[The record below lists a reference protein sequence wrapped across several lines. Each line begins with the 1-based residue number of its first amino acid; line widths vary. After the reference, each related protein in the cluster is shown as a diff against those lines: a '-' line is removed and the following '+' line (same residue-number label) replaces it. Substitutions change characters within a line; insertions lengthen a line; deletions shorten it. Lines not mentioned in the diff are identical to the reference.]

1 MRYRCNRRDWS
12 RQEDLITPD
21 EGVTRTAAETSRR
34 APGLPRTDVMKG
46 LYHVLSTLE
55 GGLGLLLGC
64 SDVTDAISIIGL
76 AKRISPDEGVTKL
89 RQLKEWV

>member
-21 EGVTRTAAETSRR
+21 EGVTPTAAETSR
-34 APGLPRTDVMKG
+34 LPRTDVMKG